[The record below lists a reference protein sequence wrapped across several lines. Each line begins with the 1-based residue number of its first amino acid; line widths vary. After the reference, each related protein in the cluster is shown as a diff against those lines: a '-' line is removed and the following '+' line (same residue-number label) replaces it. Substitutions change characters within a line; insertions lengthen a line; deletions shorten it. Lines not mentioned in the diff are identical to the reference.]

1 MTIIRETTGKH
12 GKFNKTIIKTTDN
25 MDIKLKKRPW
35 YVRYRGDLAGA
46 VAVLALMVY
55 AAMQMAEPSHRLVS
69 VEDNQVIEVK
79 RQDFLEFLD
88 VDGTVQ
94 PISVIRVNAREGGMV
109 KRIVA
114 EDGQQ
119 MHEGDTLLILSNV
132 NLEAEVQEQ
141 QMKYEQQCLGFRRQL
156 LEMEQKGITLR
167 QQALQTRY
175 EMQRLEKNFALE
187 EDEARMGVK
196 SKAQLEVARD
206 EYEFHRQKT
215 ALAME
220 SLRHDSLLNVMQH
233 QLVEQQMAGEQRQM
247 ERHRRRLSLL
257 TVLSPAEGLLGGLNA
272 TIGQQISSGEMVGEL
287 SVLTSYKVSTRLN
300 EYYVERI
307 TTGLKAS
314 TTHRGRRYDLRVS
327 RVLPQVRDHAFS
339 VELTFLGELP
349 PDIRVGKSLRLKL
362 ELGQPEQALVIP
374 RGNFF
379 QHTGGQWIFRIDPKD
394 ESRATRVPVT
404 LGRQN
409 PQQYEVL
416 EGLKEGDRVVI
427 SGYDQ
432 FSEVEELRIH

>member
-1 MTIIRETTGKH
+1 
-12 GKFNKTIIKTTDN
+12 

-35 YVRYRGDLAGA
+35 YVRYRGYVAGA
-46 VAVLALMVY
+46 AAVLALMIY
-55 AAMQMAEPSHRLVS
+55 AAVQMAAPSQRLVGLDEDQI
-69 VEDNQVIEVK
+69 VEVR

-94 PISVIRVNAREGGMV
+94 PISVIQVNAREGGTV
-109 KRIVA
+109 RRIVA
-114 EDGQQ
+114 QDGQQ
-119 MHEGDTLLILSNV
+119 LREGDTLLVLSNAD
-132 NLEAEVQEQ
+132 LEAEVQEL

-175 EMQRLEKNFALE
+175 EMRRLQKSFALE

-206 EYEFHRQKT
+206 EYDFHRQKT

-233 QLVEQQMAGEQRQM
+233 ELVEQQMAAEKRQM
-247 ERHRRRLSLL
+247 ERHRRRLDHLA
-257 TVLSPAEGLLGGLNA
+257 VLSPGEGLLGGLNV
-272 TIGQQISSGEMVGEL
+272 TIGQQIPGGAKVGEL
-287 SVLTSYKVSTRLN
+287 SVLTSFMVSARLN
-300 EYYVERI
+300 EYYVDRI
-307 TTGLKAS
+307 TTGLLAS

-327 RVLPQVRDHAFS
+327 RVLPQVRDNAFS
-339 VELTFLGELP
+339 VEFTFQGELP

-362 ELGQPEQALVIP
+362 ELGLPEQAIVVP

-379 QHTGGQWIFRIDPKD
+379 QHTGGQWIFRLDPAD
-394 ESRATRVPVT
+394 ATRATRVPIT

-409 PQQYEVL
+409 PLQYEVID
-416 EGLKEGDRVVI
+416 GLHEGDRVVV
-427 SGYDQ
+427 SGYDK
-432 FSEVEELRIH
+432 FGDVEQLRLK

>member
-1 MTIIRETTGKH
+1 
-12 GKFNKTIIKTTDN
+12 

-35 YVRYRGDLAGA
+35 YVRYRGYLAAA
-46 VAVLALMVY
+46 VCVLALMVY
-55 AAMQMAEPSHRLVS
+55 AAVQLAAPSHRQVS
-69 VEDNQVIEVK
+69 VEEEQVAVVK
-79 RQDFLEFLD
+79 KQDFLEFLD

-94 PISVIRVNAREGGMV
+94 PISVIRVNAQEGGMV

-119 MHEGDTLLILSNV
+119 MKEGDTLLVLSNA

-175 EMQRLEKNFALE
+175 EMQRLEKSFALE

-206 EYEFHRQKT
+206 EYEFQRQKT

-233 QLVEQQMAGEQRQM
+233 QLVEQQMEGERRQM
-247 ERHRRRLSLL
+247 ERHRSRLSHLV
-257 TVLSPAEGLLGGLNA
+257 VLSPGAGQLGGLNA
-272 TIGQQISSGEMVGEL
+272 TIGQQISSGGTVGEL
-287 SVLTSYKVSTRLN
+287 SVLTSYKVSARLN
-300 EYYVERI
+300 EYYVDRI

-314 TTHRGRRYDLRVS
+314 TTHRGKRYDLRLS
-327 RVLPQVRDHAFS
+327 RVLPQVQDHAFS
-339 VELTFLGELP
+339 VELIFQGELP

-362 ELGQPEQALVIP
+362 ELGLPEQALVIP

-379 QHTGGQWIFRIDPKD
+379 QHTGGQWVFRIDPKD
-394 ESRATRVPVT
+394 KSRATKVPIT

-409 PQQYEVL
+409 PLQYEVL
-416 EGLKEGDRVVI
+416 DGLQEGDCVVI

-432 FSEVEELRIH
+432 FGEVEELRID

>member
-1 MTIIRETTGKH
+1 
-12 GKFNKTIIKTTDN
+12 

-35 YVRYRGDLAGA
+35 YVRYRGHLMAAAA
-46 VAVLALMVY
+46 VVGLMIY
-55 AAMQMAEPSHRLVS
+55 AAVQMAAPSHRLVS
-69 VEDNQVIEVK
+69 MDDEQLVEVR

-94 PISVIRVNAREGGMV
+94 PISTIRVNAREGGMV
-109 KRIVA
+109 RRIVA
-114 EDGQQ
+114 QDGQQ
-119 MHEGDTLLILSNV
+119 MHEGDTLLVLSNP

-141 QMKYEQQCLGFRRQL
+141 QARYEQQCLGFRRQL

-175 EMQRLEKNFALE
+175 EMQRLEKSFALE

-220 SLRHDSLLNVMQH
+220 SLRHDSLLNLMQH
-233 QLVEQQMAGEQRQM
+233 QLVEQQMAAEQRQM
-247 ERHRRRLSLL
+247 ERHRQRLGQLV
-257 TVLSPAEGLLGGLNA
+257 VLSPGEGLLGGLSA
-272 TIGQQISSGEMVGEL
+272 TVGQQISGGETVGEL
-287 SVLTSYKVSTRLN
+287 SVLTSYKTTARLN
-300 EYYVERI
+300 EYYVDRI
-307 TTGLKAS
+307 TTGLRAT
-314 TTHRGRRYDLRVS
+314 TTHRGHTYELSVS
-327 RVLPQVRDHAFS
+327 RVLPQVRDHSFP
-339 VELTFLGELP
+339 VELTFQGQMP
-349 PDIRVGKSLRLKL
+349 PDIRVGRSLRLKL

-379 QHTGGQWIFRIDPKD
+379 QHTGGQWIFRIDPRD
-394 ESRATRVPVT
+394 ESRATRVPIV

-409 PQQYEVL
+409 PQQYEVI
-416 EGLKEGDRVVI
+416 EGLQQGDRVIV
-427 SGYDQ
+427 SGYDR
-432 FSEVEELRIH
+432 FGEVEQLRFSH